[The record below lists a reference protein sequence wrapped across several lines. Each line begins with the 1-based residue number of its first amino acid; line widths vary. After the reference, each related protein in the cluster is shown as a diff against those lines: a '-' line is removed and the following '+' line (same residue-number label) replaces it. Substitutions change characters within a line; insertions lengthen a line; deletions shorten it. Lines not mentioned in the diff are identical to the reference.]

1 MPTVEYLLQL
11 LRKRLDDEL
20 GTDSQKNW
28 QNWEL
33 CEYLSDGQ
41 DEINKE
47 LQLLKTDQDFTETTA
62 SGTITITGTTGQI
75 TSVSVNGV
83 PIIAAP
89 VPFNGTLAQT
99 ATDLAN
105 AINAYSNS
113 GNNINT
119 ALTTL
124 LQFTVY
130 GIAYSA
136 SATGAVVTI
145 TAPSDTGFSP
155 NGFAI
160 TAVVTGD
167 LSFVSTNMAG
177 GLCMCKIFL
186 FPGQRHYP
194 IHQKTYLITRFHPE
208 HADKPID
215 PITKIDMDNIYPGWF
230 NMQPGRP
237 VRYIPDYIN
246 KKITTVPIP
255 KKYHTVYLDLVR
267 HPYNRFTLSN
277 PSATPEIPDEY
288 TTGIIPWA
296 MRQSFLKNDRET
308 LSTARSTKFE
318 QEFYR
323 IIEQTRINYKI
334 RQYPLQPT
342 NYLPAG
348 FL

>member
-1 MPTVEYLLQL
+1 LQL

-33 CEYLSDGQ
+33 VEYLSDGQ

-47 LQLLKTDQDFTETTA
+47 LQLLKTDQDFTEVNA
-62 SGTITITGTTGQI
+62 YGTITITGTTGQI
-75 TSVSVNGV
+75 TSVLVDGV
-83 PIIAAP
+83 PIISAP

-99 ATDLAN
+99 ATDLAT
-105 AINAYSNS
+105 AINAYSASGSNVNS
-113 GNNINT
+113 V
-119 ALTTL
+119 LTSW
-124 LQFTVY
+124 LQYTVY

-167 LSFVSTNMAG
+167 LSFVSTNLAG
-177 GLCMCKIFL
+177 GSCMCKIFL
-186 FPGQRHYP
+186 FPGQPHYP
-194 IHQKTYLITRFHPE
+194 IHQKTYLITRFYPE
-208 HADKPID
+208 HVDKPID
-215 PITKIDMDNIYPGWF
+215 PITKIDMDNMYPGWF
-230 NMQPGRP
+230 HMQPGRP

-246 KKITTVPIP
+246 KKITTVPRP
-255 KKYHTVYLDLVR
+255 KKYHTVYLDVVR

-296 MRQSFLKNDRET
+296 MRQAFLKNDRET

-318 QEFYR
+318 QEFAR

-334 RQYPLQPT
+334 RQNPVQPM
-342 NYLPAG
+342 NMLPAG